1 MSAVPRDEVPVAPTD
16 AVPIG
21 GARAASRAVDEAS
34 RPSTVGETGSE
45 GDAREPRDHPTPAA
59 GQGLTVRDVV
69 VRYPEP
75 GSAKGPG
82 TTAVRGVSL
91 DLAPGEVLAL
101 LGPSGCGKSSLLR
114 AVAGLEP
121 VAGGTVS
128 WDGRDLAGVPVHRR
142 GFGLMFQEGQLFP
155 HRDVAGNVAFGL
167 RMTGVRRG
175 ATAGRVAELLD
186 LVGLAGYGPRPVA
199 TLSGGER
206 QRVALA
212 RALAPEPQ
220 LLLLDEPLSALD
232 RGLRDRL
239 AGDLRA
245 ALVATG
251 TTALFVTHDHDE
263 AFTVADRV
271 AVMDAGRLVQVAA
284 PEDLWRAPASRRVA
298 EFLGYQAFVELSE
311 RARGR
316 GHAGSDNFA
325 FDGAGGALLAIGPTG
340 LVLTGDVSERASGM
354 AHAGSDSQAGL
365 GVLSERASGIGHVGS
380 DSFWEAIVVRSAFR
394 RGRTEVTVDVDLGDG
409 VRRVVALGAPPAG
422 PRTADTPTRPDDV
435 ARHALAPAPGD
446 RVRVVLDPSG
456 CAVVPAG
463 S

>member
-1 MSAVPRDEVPVAPTD
+1 MDGAQVVERAGARGGRSGPRDAPD
-16 AVPIG
+16 APG
-21 GARAASRAVDEAS
+21 
-34 RPSTVGETGSE
+34 P
-45 GDAREPRDHPTPAA
+45 GDASVGR
-59 GQGLTVRDVV
+59 GLAVRDVV
-69 VRYPEP
+69 VRYADPAS
-75 GSAKGPG
+75 GKGPG

-121 VAGGTVS
+121 VAAGSVS
-128 WDGRDLAGVPVHRR
+128 WDGHDLAGVPVHRR

-167 RMTGVRRG
+167 RMAGVRG
-175 ATAGRVAELLD
+175 AASRARVAELLD
-186 LVGLAGYGPRPVA
+186 LVGLAGYAQRPVA

-271 AVMDAGRLVQVAA
+271 AVMDAGRLLQVAA

-298 EFLGYQAFVELSE
+298 EFLGYQAFVPLRAVPAELSE
-311 RARGR
+311 RARG
-316 GHAGSDNFA
+316 GVLAGSDSSA
-325 FDGAGGALLAIGPTG
+325 GAGALLAIGPTG
-340 LVLTGDVSERASGM
+340 LVLAAHVSEPASGGVL
-354 AHAGSDSQAGL
+354 AGSDRSAGWT
-365 GVLSERASGIGHVGS
+365 GT
-380 DSFWEAIVVRSAFR
+380 VVRSAFR
-394 RGRTEVTVDVDLGDG
+394 RGRTEVTVDVDLGAG
-409 VRRVVALGAPPAG
+409 TQRVVALGSPSGGGAARAGSPSGGGVPP
-422 PRTADTPTRPDDV
+422 TPDGAAHHTF
-435 ARHALAPAPGD
+435 APAPGE
-446 RVRVVLDPSG
+446 RVRVVLDPAG
-456 CAVVPAG
+456 CAVVPG
-463 S
+463 